1 MLFVFSAPSGS
12 GKSTLINHLMSQVEG
27 LTFSV
32 SATSR
37 APRGEEK
44 DGVEY
49 HFLSEEEFRRKIAED
64 AFVEYEEVYAGTFYG
79 TLKSEI
85 DGRLAKGENVVL
97 DVDVKGGL
105 SVKRIYGDKAL
116 LIFIQPP
123 SIEELRRRLEKRGT
137 DSPEK
142 IQQRID
148 KAAYELTFA
157 PQFDIVI
164 TNDDLETAKKEVV
177 DTVKKETH
185 PLTPPMKGGEHKPS
199 PFRGTMEGIS
209 IAIFGGSF
217 NPVHYGHVAIAKSVV
232 ESGLVDEV
240 WLMVSPRNPL
250 KKDSDLMPN
259 RQRLQ
264 LARQAVKG
272 IKGVKVS
279 DFEMHLPK
287 PSYTYLTLRRLRKA
301 YPDVEF
307 SLLIGGDNWL
317 IFDKWKNAEE
327 ILRSTPIIIYPR
339 KGSEIDV
346 ATLPPNV
353 TFLDMPLYNISST
366 EIRAKKKTK
375 KNSHASM

>member
-12 GKSTLINHLMSQVEG
+12 GKSTLINHLISQMPG
-27 LTFSV
+27 LTFSI

-37 APRGEEK
+37 PPRGEER

-85 DGRLAKGENVVL
+85 DGRLAKGEDVVL

-105 SVKRIYGDKAL
+105 SVKRIYGDQAL

-137 DSPEK
+137 DSAEK

-164 TNDDLETAKKEVV
+164 TNDDLDTAKREVV
-177 DTVKKETH
+177 ETVSSKVKK
-185 PLTPPMKGGEHKPS
+185 S
-199 PFRGTMEGIS
+199 V
-209 IAIFGGSF
+209 AVFGGSF
-217 NPVHYGHVAIAKSVV
+217 NPVHYGHVAIARGVV
-232 ESGLVDEV
+232 ESGLADEV

-250 KKDSDLMPN
+250 KDEADLMPDD
-259 RQRLQ
+259 RRLA
-264 LARQAVKG
+264 LVREAVKD
-272 IKGVKVS
+272 IDHVEAC
-279 DFEMHLPK
+279 DFEMHMTK

-301 YPDVEF
+301 FPAAQF
-307 SLLIGGDNWL
+307 SLLIGADNWL
-317 IFDKWKNAEE
+317 IFHNWKNYKE
-327 ILRSTPIIIYPR
+327 ILRTTPIIIYPR
-339 KGSEIDV
+339 TGSPID
-346 ATLPPNV
+346 AAALPPNV
-353 TFLDMPLYNISST
+353 KYLDMPLYNISST
-366 EIRAKKKTK
+366 EVREGH
-375 KNSHASM
+375 S

>member
-49 HFLSEEEFRRKIAED
+49 HFMSEDEFRQKIAED

-79 TLKSEI
+79 TLKEEI

-142 IQQRID
+142 IQQRVD

-157 PQFDIVI
+157 PQFDVVI
-164 TNDDLETAKKEVV
+164 TNDDLETAQREVV
-177 DTVKKETH
+177 ETVGPRVKSRGGKGKK
-185 PLTPPMKGGEHKPS
+185 K
-199 PFRGTMEGIS
+199 

-217 NPVHYGHVAIAKSVV
+217 NPIHYGHTNIARSVV

-250 KKDSDLMPN
+250 KKDSDLMAN
-259 RQRLQ
+259 RKRLQ

-272 IKGVKVS
+272 MKGVKVS

-287 PSYTYLTLRRLRKA
+287 PSYTYITLRRLREA
-301 YPDVEF
+301 YPEVEF

-317 IFDKWKNAEE
+317 IFDRWKNAEE

-339 KGSEIDV
+339 KGSEID
-346 ATLPPNV
+346 ASALPPNV
-353 TFLDMPLYNISST
+353 TLLEMPLYDISST
-366 EIRAKKKTK
+366 EIRL
-375 KNSHASM
+375 NGLMP